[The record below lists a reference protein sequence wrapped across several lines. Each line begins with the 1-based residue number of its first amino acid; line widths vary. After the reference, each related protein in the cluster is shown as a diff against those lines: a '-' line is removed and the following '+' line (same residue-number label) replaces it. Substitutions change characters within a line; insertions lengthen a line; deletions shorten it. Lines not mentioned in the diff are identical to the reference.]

1 MVAKA
6 VQKSPKEIIGVDL
19 KTFIKF
25 SSMLSNKDRYINIMI
40 AEKNIVLN
48 TGHIS
53 GIENFNLVAII
64 N

>member
-25 SSMLSNKDRYINIMI
+25 SSMLSNKDRYISIMI
-40 AEKNIVLN
+40 AEKNIVPVDALN
-48 TGHIS
+48 GS
-53 GIENFNLVAII
+53 VFLYLFP
-64 N
+64 